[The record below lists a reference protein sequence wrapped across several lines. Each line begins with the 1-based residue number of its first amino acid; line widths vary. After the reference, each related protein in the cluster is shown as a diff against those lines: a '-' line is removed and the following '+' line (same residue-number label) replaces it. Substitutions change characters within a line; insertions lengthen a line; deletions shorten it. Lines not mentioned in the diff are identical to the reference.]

1 MIYDLCIIMLTAG
14 ITSLLF
20 KLFKQ
25 PVVLGYIVAGMIAG
39 PYMFGHSW
47 INDVSSVDTWGE
59 IGVLFLLFSMGL
71 EFSFKK
77 LLRMGSTALIAAGT
91 IVVGMMSV
99 GFIIGRLLGW
109 DEINSLFLGGML
121 CMSSTTI
128 VFKAIED
135 MNLSS
140 HKFAKVA
147 FGILI
152 VEDLFAVVLMVLLSS
167 IAVKKQ
173 FEGTQMLMEIGKLI
187 AYLVLWFVIGI
198 AIIPTFFK
206 KFRKQ
211 LNDET
216 LTIFTIGL
224 CLGMVLLAM
233 GAGFSS
239 ALGAFVMGSILAET
253 IEAEHIER
261 LVLPIKNMFG
271 SIFFVS
277 VGMMINPELL
287 LQYWLP
293 IIIITVT
300 VIAGQIIFASFGTLL
315 SGQSL
320 KVSLQTGFCLVQV
333 GEFAFIIANFGQSAG
348 VTDSSLY
355 PIIVAVSVITTFL
368 TPFIMRLAEPTEKF
382 LNSHLNPGIKLF
394 IENYSQRRN
403 TVVSDSMMHSYLK
416 KVLSIMLISGT
427 VLIFIFIAHSR
438 YIHPFITS
446 KAEWFNGLL
455 SDDVALIIVNII
467 SLLILLS
474 ISSPL
479 IYNIMSRYRMTPEA
493 KSLWCSGNSQK
504 VWLFGLNFVR
514 IIIGIIIISYAII
527 SIFTITTGLVVGIS
541 ILIGFLIMFS
551 RFVSRQSKGMEARF
565 NQNLSA
571 REKSAKKKRPIGRR
585 FETSL
590 LPYDIHISD
599 FTIPADSSFAGKTL
613 SQLNV
618 RKNSGVSIVRII
630 RGGVFTN
637 IPGGNNHVF
646 PNDQIVVAGTDD
658 QIDKFKNMI
667 DKSIVVDN
675 TAANHPYVTLEH
687 FTIEA
692 GNPLIGKTILES
704 NIRDK
709 AQCIVMGIKR
719 GENYIMNPEP
729 KTTLEQGDTVIVAG
743 ENDKLK
749 GFLEKTQD
757 DEPASTDAQE
767 QQEQHEHQEQQ
778 EHAHEL
784 Q

>member
-1 MIYDLCIIMLTAG
+1 MIHDLCIIMLTAG

-20 KLFKQ
+20 KIFKQ

-39 PYMFGHSW
+39 PHMFGSSW
-47 INDVSSVDTWGE
+47 INDTSSVDTWGE

-77 LLRMGSTALIAAGT
+77 LLQMGSTALIAAGT
-91 IVVGMMSV
+91 IVVGMMST
-99 GFIIGRLLGW
+99 GFIVGRLLGW

-173 FEGTQMLMEIGKLI
+173 FEGEQLLLEIGKLV
-187 AYLVLWFVIGI
+187 AYLILWFVIGI
-198 AIIPTFFK
+198 AIIPTFLK
-206 KFRKQ
+206 KFHKQ

-233 GAGFSS
+233 EAGFSS

-277 VGMMINPELL
+277 VGMMINPQLL
-287 LQYWLP
+287 IDYWFP
-293 IIIITVT
+293 IVIITIT
-300 VIAGQIIFASFGTLL
+300 VIIGQIIFASLGTLL

-320 KVSLQTGFCLVQV
+320 RVSLQTGFCLVQI

-348 VTDSSLY
+348 VTDPSLY
-355 PIIVAVSVITTFL
+355 PIVVAVSVITTFL
-368 TPFIMRLAEPTEKF
+368 TPFIMQLSGPAEQF
-382 LNSHLNPGIKLF
+382 LNKHLSPGVKLF
-394 IENYSQRRN
+394 IENYSTRRN
-403 TVVSDSMMHSYLK
+403 TISHDSLWNTYIRKVASSMVVSGII
-416 KVLSIMLISGT
+416 V
-427 VLIFIFIAHSR
+427 VFVFIVYFR

-446 KAEWFNGLL
+446 HTELLQRLFSAETSLFIMKAL
-455 SDDVALIIVNII
+455 SLV
-467 SLLILLS
+467 ILLT
-474 ISSPL
+474 ITSPF
-479 IYNIMSRYRMTPEA
+479 IYNVMSKYRMTKEA
-493 KSLWCSGNSQK
+493 RELWNSSNAQK
-504 VWLFGLNFVR
+504 AWLFGLNFIR
-514 IIIGIIIISYAII
+514 IIVGVFIVSYAIT
-527 SIFTITTGLVVGIS
+527 SIFTLTSGMIVAVS
-541 ILIGFLIMFS
+541 ILIAAIITFS
-551 RFVSRQSKGMEARF
+551 RFVKRQSKGLEDQF
-565 NQNLSA
+565 NQNLTA
-571 REKSAKKKRPIGRR
+571 REQSEKKKRPIGRE
-585 FETSL
+585 FENSL
-590 LPYDIHISD
+590 LPLDIHISD
-599 FTIPADSSFAGKTL
+599 FTVPADSSFAGKTL
-613 SQLNV
+613 SQLGI
-618 RKNSGVSIVRII
+618 RKNSGASIVRII

-637 IPGGNNHVF
+637 IPGGNNHVY
-646 PNDQIVVAGTDD
+646 PGDQIVVAGTDE
-658 QIDKFKNMI
+658 QIDKFKNLI
-667 DKSIVVDN
+667 ETSKVSPD
-675 TAANHPYVTLEH
+675 ANKGTHPYVTLEQ
-687 FTIEA
+687 FTIDE
-692 GNPLIGKTILES
+692 GNSLIGKTILES

-719 GENYIMNPEP
+719 AGEYIMNPEP
-729 KTTLEQGDTVIVAG
+729 SLTFAKDDVVIVAG
-743 ENDKLK
+743 ETERLKEFLGKDNKDK
-749 GFLEKTQD
+749 
-757 DEPASTDAQE
+757 ATDK
-767 QQEQHEHQEQQ
+767 
-778 EHAHEL
+778 
-784 Q
+784 